1 MKKLTALRTCISG
14 LLLVLLAPLAF
25 AQASQRTVLVFGDSL
40 SAAYNLSVEQGWV
53 ALLGKKLEAENP
65 GWRVVNASVS
75 GETTAGG
82 KARIARALAEHS
94 PAVVVLELG
103 ANDALRGLDL
113 NQAQANLQAIIDAA
127 RAANAK
133 VLLVGVE
140 MPPNYGPDY
149 ADAFRTM
156 FSTLAKQNET
166 ALLPFLL
173 EPIATD
179 LSWFQPDT
187 IHPTATAQPKVM
199 EHVWPALES
208 LLETD

>member
-1 MKKLTALRTCISG
+1 MGKPGVLCKWVLAC
-14 LLLVLLAPLAF
+14 LLLLFTSQAP
-25 AQASQRTVLVFGDSL
+25 AQDEPRTVLVFGDSL
-40 SAAYNLSVEQGWV
+40 SAAYNLAVEQGWV
-53 ALLGKKLEAENP
+53 ALLAKQLEAETP

-82 KARIARALAEHS
+82 KARIARALSEHA

-113 NQAQANLQAIIDAA
+113 NQAQANLQAMIEASQ
-127 RAANAK
+127 AANAK

-140 MPPNYGPDY
+140 IPPNYGPDY
-149 ADAFRTM
+149 ADAFRAM
-156 FSTLAKQNET
+156 FVTLAERNGT

-179 LSWFQPDT
+179 LAWFQSDT
-187 IHPTATAQPKVM
+187 FHPTAAAQPKVM
-199 EHVWPALES
+199 AHVWPALAP
-208 LLETD
+208 LLK

>member
-1 MKKLTALRTCISG
+1 MGKPAVLCKCVLAW
-14 LLLVLLAPLAF
+14 LLVLFTSHTPAQVAP
-25 AQASQRTVLVFGDSL
+25 RTVLVFGDSL

-53 ALLGKKLEAENP
+53 ALLGKKLEAEKP

-82 KARIARALAEHS
+82 KARIARAIAEHS

-103 ANDALRGLDL
+103 ANDALRGLPLD
-113 NQAQANLQAIIDAA
+113 QAQANLQAIIDAA
-127 RAANAK
+127 RAANAR

-149 ADAFRTM
+149 ADAFRAM
-156 FSTLAKQNET
+156 FAALAKQNET

-187 IHPTATAQPKVM
+187 IHPTAAAQPKVM

-208 LLETD
+208 LLE